1 MHSPS
6 FGQTDTAES
15 GSFLPSAACFFIL
28 AALRL
33 SPWCGDQL
41 SSQAVPQRAARWRH
55 PLYLSHLPIH
65 WIYRRHAKSRTE
77 YSFYYGLLFLFLSLY
92 RRTATTSLFTRDCHN
107 GILSSLFLSLG
118 ESHRRSLHCLS
129 ICHVCKYFASE
140 SMLRLEM
147 TAEDSSPYWD
157 INMHYLLLLHWLT
170 KTWPLRVRP
179 SSLPPYPVLPM
190 APSLPMCWDTET
202 QICCAFDWWLLRR
215 DFLQRYGEQCTTMI
229 VIAQEEDFTSFKK
242 ISHVATHV
250 YVYHVVCAPGE
261 VRTPGIPHWSLSF
274 LFSFW
279 WLMKLNSLCAFLRH
293 EIFQLSENLLAI

>member
-1 MHSPS
+1 MHFPS

-179 SSLPPYPVLPM
+179 SSLPPYP
-190 APSLPMCWDTET
+190 AHG
-202 QICCAFDWWLLRR
+202 A
-215 DFLQRYGEQCTTMI
+215 
-229 VIAQEEDFTSFKK
+229 
-242 ISHVATHV
+242 VATHV
-250 YVYHVVCAPGE
+250 LRYRDPDLLCFWLGIVEPWLPAALRWAAHDDDSDGSGE
-261 VRTPGIPHWSLSF
+261 GFYLI
-274 LFSFW
+274 
-279 WLMKLNSLCAFLRH
+279 
-293 EIFQLSENLLAI
+293 